1 MATLLSEPSPWPRPP
16 AVSTNEIRLRFWPP
30 SGRSTAGTNS
40 GQNPGDTGRGAALPV
55 IASASDMAARA
66 AVTRLLWPLVCALV
80 LLGGSCAAGRRL
92 VCWQAIIKCHGEPE
106 CHYAYEQYLHA
117 CAPVLSGA
125 RKTCPSHCISSLV
138 QLNLTANGPALED
151 CDCAS
156 DRMCRDTKRAIEPCL
171 PRTRSTG
178 CTDARRQCETD
189 ARCGGAMRDYLLH
202 CGKLFS
208 GARCTDACRKVIAGM
223 RKIPKAELLDTC
235 VCDGSERTI
244 CEFVKVSMKTL
255 CFDAPDERAG
265 SGGSLPDD
273 DSEDGDVAYDPWDED
288 SGASLAAPGHS
299 LTALVSLLAV
309 LPHL

>member
-1 MATLLSEPSPWPRPP
+1 
-16 AVSTNEIRLRFWPP
+16 
-30 SGRSTAGTNS
+30 
-40 GQNPGDTGRGAALPV
+40 
-55 IASASDMAARA
+55 MAARA
-66 AVTRLLWPLVCALV
+66 APTRCCPRLFWPLGCALV
-80 LLGGSCAAGRRL
+80 LLGCVSGASPSHGRRL
-92 VCWQAIIKCHGEPE
+92 VCWQAIMKCHGEPD
-106 CHYAYEQYLHA
+106 CHYAYEQYVHA
-117 CAPVLSGA
+117 CAPVLNGA
-125 RKTCPSHCISSLV
+125 RKKCPSHCISSLV

-156 DRMCRDTKRAIEPCL
+156 DRLCRDTKRAIEPCL

-208 GARCTDACRKVIAGM
+208 GVRCTDACRDVIANM

-255 CFDAPDERAG
+255 CFDARDEYTG
-265 SGGSLPDD
+265 SGFSHLED
-273 DSEDGDVAYDPWDED
+273 DSEEGDVPEDPWDED
-288 SGASLAAPGHS
+288 SAGAPSRPPHA
-299 LTALVSLLAV
+299 LTALALILAM
-309 LPHL
+309 LSHL